1 METNQQLA
9 ELQEKI
15 ESLGTAIFLNY
26 SESVLRLPSSV
37 IAAARVDE
45 YGFIWFYAS
54 KWNDTIQVN
63 DQAFP
68 LRLSFFRKG
77 VDFFVQLDGLGWV
90 VTDPETI
97 GWYHEVFQMPAPA
110 DKTQVLVKVKMQQ
123 VQLSESKKEISH
135 GWRSIM
141 TNYLS
146 WPMNMLWHKK
156 PGYYA

>member
-77 VDFFVQLDGLGWV
+77 VDFFCA
-90 VTDPETI
+90 TR
-97 GWYHEVFQMPAPA
+97 
-110 DKTQVLVKVKMQQ
+110 
-123 VQLSESKKEISH
+123 
-135 GWRSIM
+135 WRRM
-141 TNYLS
+141 GCDR
-146 WPMNMLWHKK
+146 P
-156 PGYYA
+156 